1 MQVLAMDTTAMDLMV
16 VAFVLNAQR
25 GKSEEKYEL
34 STYTPIIELD
44 QADPIMV
51 QLEFHQIKLE
61 SLTQIKI
68 HLTGTSNS

>member
-34 STYTPIIELD
+34 STYTHIIELD